1 MARKKQ
7 PSAKVMAVMKYQH
20 DNTKLYGVRVG
31 KKTEADIIAKLDS
44 VDNKQGYIKRLI
56 REDIAKNGF

>member
-7 PSAKVMAVMKYQH
+7 PSAKVLAVMKYQH
-20 DNTKLYGVRVG
+20 DRTKLYGVRVY
-31 KKTEADIIAKLDS
+31 KSTESDIIAKLDS

-56 REDIAKNGF
+56 REDIVKNGF